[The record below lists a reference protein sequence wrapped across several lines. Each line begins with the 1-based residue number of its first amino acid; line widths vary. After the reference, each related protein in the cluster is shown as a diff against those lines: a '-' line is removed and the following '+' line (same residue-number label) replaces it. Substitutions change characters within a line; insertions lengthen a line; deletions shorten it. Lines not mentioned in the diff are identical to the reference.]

1 MIIVQ
6 LQVLNYKSE
15 DFKLFF
21 PHPQYKL
28 RSTSNKLGV
37 LMRSIQNNT

>member
-1 MIIVQ
+1 MIVVQ
-6 LQVLNYKSE
+6 HSNVKLKNKLIQVI
-15 DFKLFF
+15 F